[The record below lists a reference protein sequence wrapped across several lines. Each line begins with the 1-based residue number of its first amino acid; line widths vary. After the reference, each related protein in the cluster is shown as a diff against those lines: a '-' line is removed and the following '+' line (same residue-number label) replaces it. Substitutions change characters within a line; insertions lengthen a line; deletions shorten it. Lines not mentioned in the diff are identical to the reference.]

1 MMTGRRQN
9 ESGFA
14 LLLVFLMA
22 AAVSIMLYRQLP
34 RAAFESQ
41 RGKEELLQDRGE
53 QYIRAIQLYVAKW
66 RRFPADLDSLEKT
79 NNVRYLRRRYKDPM
93 TGKDEW
99 RAVHVD
105 GAGQLTDSVIQK
117 VEKKKEAVQEFV
129 SELPTVGSTAGTVG
143 GEGAQ
148 NVALRRRAS
157 DSNAPGANPGGVA
170 GADPSVGN
178 QGYAPPP
185 PPNAPNQFQQQLQ
198 QQQLSTEQPLVDP
211 NTGQPQQPHPA
222 GQQPQAGMPAMP
234 GMPPGMSPP
243 GVVPGQTPSFPQPQG
258 TMTQQ
263 QQILQQQQQCSS
275 NRCSN
280 SRCNNSRCSNSSSDH
295 AERGISGSR
304 SGAGRWYA
312 RRFRRATASRGP

>member
-105 GAGQLTDSVIQK
+105 GAGQLTDSIIQK
-117 VEKKKEAVQEFV
+117 TEKKKEALQEFV
-129 SELPTVGSTAGTVG
+129 WNCRPSGRPLEQSG
-143 GEGAQ
+143 GGCSKRGA
-148 NVALRRRAS
+148 S
-157 DSNAPGANPGGVA
+157 S
-170 GADPSVGN
+170 
-178 QGYAPPP
+178 QG
-185 PPNAPNQFQQQLQ
+185 
-198 QQQLSTEQPLVDP
+198 E
-211 NTGQPQQPHPA
+211 
-222 GQQPQAGMPAMP
+222 
-234 GMPPGMSPP
+234 
-243 GVVPGQTPSFPQPQG
+243 
-258 TMTQQ
+258 
-263 QQILQQQQQCSS
+263 
-275 NRCSN
+275 
-280 SRCNNSRCSNSSSDH
+280 
-295 AERGISGSR
+295 
-304 SGAGRWYA
+304 
-312 RRFRRATASRGP
+312 